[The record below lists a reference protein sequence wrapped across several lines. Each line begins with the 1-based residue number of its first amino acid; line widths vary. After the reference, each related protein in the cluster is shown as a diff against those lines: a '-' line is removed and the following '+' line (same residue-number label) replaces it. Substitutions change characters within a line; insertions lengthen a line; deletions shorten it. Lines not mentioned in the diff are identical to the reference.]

1 MRNSTLSRLA
11 LLGLASVSSVAF
23 AASTMNGQVRFDA
36 RFTLNQDKADGSNVQ
51 DSLEK
56 SDNLFISRARLDF
69 AGDVAKDWAYNV
81 RLEYNE
87 LENDQI
93 GLDPANIAA
102 TSNYAPFSVNG
113 SALSSI
119 DAVISRAYV
128 CWSGVEGINV
138 KMGRIGTPEVTSDRL
153 YYRPYVGST
162 PNDRAVGS
170 VTNYSGDHAGFA
182 VDGIAGPIGYA
193 FGVWKQTDLRKLEI
207 TSTELDAAYVS
218 TATGGA
224 VTVTPAEF
232 SDASLGADAFDSKSL
247 RIGFGGRLSFAQEMK
262 SGTSF
267 GVGIGY
273 NQAPLNMAVMGIVTA
288 QLPTKVDTANS
299 GVVADAYAYGAGTY
313 KDLSNL
319 GIDASAV
326 FKSFQL
332 NLGYQYQE
340 MKKDTS
346 LARAAIAAADGKAAV
361 PAGLDA
367 TKYNMFDQKGSASA
381 FWVELG
387 YLVMGDS
394 YKFCSK
400 NAVIS
405 GVKLREKQ
413 AGFEITARYGTEN
426 RKNMLAVLS
435 PVGWSDF
442 NTDANGTLVLQRAY
456 ADVVAVNGYP
466 ADKALAITVDNTDAA
481 AGATGTDLQRLASAS
496 ATAAD
501 DFFETKMT
509 GFAVSLNYY
518 MAENAVLKLEYDN
531 RHNEFKRSNLET
543 AWKDSAFSKNVGTLR
558 LRADYSF

>member
-36 RFTLNQDKADGSNVQ
+36 RFTLNQDKADGSSVQ

-69 AGDVAKDWAYNV
+69 AGDVAKDWTYNV

-93 GLDPANIAA
+93 GLDPNDIAA

-113 SALSSI
+113 SALSSV

-153 YYRPYVGST
+153 YYRPYIGST

-170 VTNYSGDHAGFA
+170 VTAYSGDHAGFA
-182 VDGIAGPIGYA
+182 VDGAAGPIGYS
-193 FGVWKQTDLRKLEI
+193 FGVWKQTDLRKLEL
-207 TSTELDAAYVS
+207 TSAELLEAYVTGEPTGLGIS
-218 TATGGA
+218 VAT
-224 VTVTPAEF
+224 F
-232 SDASLGADAFDSKSL
+232 SDRAGNLGADAFDSKSL
-247 RIGFGGRLSFAQEMK
+247 RIGFGGRLSFAQDMK

-273 NQAPLNMAVMGIVTA
+273 NQAPLNMAIMGIAVA
-288 QLPTKVDTANS
+288 QIPNATLAAGGDQLQS
-299 GVVADAYAYGAGTY
+299 YSYGATTY

-340 MKKDTS
+340 MKKDVS
-346 LARAAIAAADGKAAV
+346 EQRLATAIADGTVGAIAPTSGAAY
-361 PAGLDA
+361 
-367 TKYNMFDQKGSASA
+367 YNMFDQKGSASA

-400 NAVIS
+400 NAVVS

-413 AGFEITARYGTEN
+413 AGFEITARYGTET
-426 RKNMLAVLS
+426 RKNMLALLS
-435 PVGWSDF
+435 PVGLSDF
-442 NTDANGTLVLQRAY
+442 NTKANGTDAVDAGTQRAY

-466 ADKALAITVDNTDAA
+466 ADKALVMTVDNSRASDATF
-481 AGATGTDLQRLASAS
+481 GQINTGTAPE
-496 ATAAD
+496 

-518 MAENAVLKLEYDN
+518 MAENAVLKLEYDS
-531 RHNEFKRSNLET
+531 RHNEFKRTGIET
-543 AWKDSAFSKNVGTLR
+543 AWKDSAFAKNVGTLR

>member
-36 RFTLNQDKADGSNVQ
+36 RFTLNQDKADGSSVQ

-69 AGDVAKDWAYNV
+69 AGDVAKDWTYNV
-81 RLEYNE
+81 RLEYSE

-93 GLDPANIAA
+93 GLDPQDIAA

-153 YYRPYVGST
+153 YYRPYIGST

-182 VDGIAGPIGYA
+182 VDGIAGPIGYS
-193 FGVWKQTDLRKLEI
+193 FGVWKQTDLRKLEL
-207 TSTELDAAYVS
+207 TAAEVDAVYV
-218 TATGGA
+218 TGTLAAAGDSLEIA
-224 VTVTPAEF
+224 DF
-232 SDASLGADAFDSKSL
+232 SDRAGSLGADAFDSKSL
-247 RIGFGGRLSFAQEMK
+247 RVGFGGRLSFAQDMK

-273 NQAPLNMAVMGIVTA
+273 NQAPLNMAVMGIAVA
-288 QLPTKVDTANS
+288 QLPTAVAATGANA
-299 GVVADAYAYGAGTY
+299 GAYAYGAGTY

-340 MKKDTS
+340 MKKDTAMANAAEN
-346 LARAAIAAADGKAAV
+346 LANGSGAATVTAAS
-361 PAGLDA
+361 
-367 TKYNMFDQKGSASA
+367 YNMFDQKGSASA

-400 NAVIS
+400 NAVVS

-426 RKNMLAVLS
+426 RKNMLALLS
-435 PVGWSDF
+435 PVGLSDF
-442 NTDANGTLVLQRAY
+442 NTDANGTLALQRAY

-466 ADKALAITVDNTDAA
+466 ADKALVITMDNTDATV
-481 AGATGTDLQRLASAS
+481 GPTVTLGRLASAS

-518 MAENAVLKLEYDN
+518 MAENAVLKLEYDS
-531 RHNEFKRSNLET
+531 RHNEFKRTGIET
-543 AWKDSAFSKNVGTLR
+543 AWKDSAFAKNVGTLR